1 MAETTSIQS
10 MSDPNHSS
18 LFPPQTPFLQGH
30 LPLQEGHSVYYE
42 VCGHPQGVPVVFL
55 HGGPGSGCS
64 PKHRQLFN
72 PARTR
77 VVLFDQRGCGRSHA
91 DQPLKANTTAHL
103 MGDMER
109 LRQHLGID
117 RWLVVGGSWG
127 AGLGLAYASAHPEA
141 CLGVVLRGVFLS
153 RPSDLQWF
161 FSGARICLPDAW
173 DAWAQ
178 HLGVTHPDHMA
189 EAVMNGIAQTNDAHA
204 MAVALAWQAWENAL
218 TQRNW
223 NPSPSNPAQ
232 ADQAL
237 LAKYRLQSHYLRQH
251 CFFPEEGLLSRL
263 NPLHHLPIALVH
275 GRLDWVCL
283 PEAAWAVHQAL
294 PHSQLT
300 WVDHAGHS
308 PFEPPMTHALI
319 HAIESQMQTHFSKG

>member
-1 MAETTSIQS
+1 MTDAALT
-10 MSDPNHSS
+10 P
-18 LFPPQTPFLQGH
+18 LFPPQTPILQGY
-30 LPLQEGHSVYYE
+30 LPPEDGHSVYYE

-55 HGGPGSGCS
+55 HGGPGSGCG

-72 PARTR
+72 PAQTR

-91 DQPLKANTTAHL
+91 DQPLQANTTAHL
-103 MGDMER
+103 IEDMER

-117 RWLVVGGSWG
+117 QWLVVGGSWG
-127 AGLGLAYASAHPEA
+127 GGLGLAYAIAHPEA
-141 CLGVVLRGVFLS
+141 CLGAVLRGVFLS

-161 FSGARICLPDAW
+161 FSGARQCLPDAW
-173 DAWAQ
+173 ATWSQ
-178 HLGVTHPDHMA
+178 RLGVTDPNHMA
-189 EAVMNGIAQTNDAHA
+189 NAVMHGIAQTDDAQA
-204 MAVALAWQAWENAL
+204 MTVALAWQAWENAL
-218 TQRNW
+218 TQRSW
-223 NPSPSNPAQ
+223 NPTSLDPAEP
-232 ADQAL
+232 DQAL
-237 LAKYRLQSHYLRQH
+237 LAKYRLQSHYLGQL
-251 CFFPEEGLLSRL
+251 CFFPEGGLLAHL
-263 NPLHHLPIALVH
+263 NPLRHLPLNLVH

-319 HAIESQMQTHFSKG
+319 HAIESQVQTHFSKG